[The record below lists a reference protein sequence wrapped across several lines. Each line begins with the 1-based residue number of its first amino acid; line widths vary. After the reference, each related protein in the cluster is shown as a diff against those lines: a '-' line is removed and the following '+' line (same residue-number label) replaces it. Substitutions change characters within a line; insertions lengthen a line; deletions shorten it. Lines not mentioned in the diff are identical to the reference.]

1 MSDYAE
7 PHLQAA
13 RDHQH
18 GDVGRRKDID
28 VPPGEVFPGHCFENN
43 LPMVITSIIRKPN
56 DGISKSTTHQ
66 DGRAFDLRLNNWNIG
81 QIIKLEEYLKESCFD
96 LGAISKETGEPR
108 VIHVHGDGNWL
119 HAHMQVR
126 RTDVHPSRTTK
137 APTS

>member
-1 MSDYAE
+1 MFKGIEYKDDVD
-7 PHLQAA
+7 P
-13 RDHQH
+13 RDILKVSPLLIAVLGYVTQY
-18 GDVGRRKDID
+18 
-28 VPPGEVFPGHCFENN
+28 CFENN

-81 QIIKLEEYLKESCFD
+81 QIIKLEEYLKETCFD